1 MSGTQVFILLVTITG
16 LLTISVMWK
25 DWLNTNE
32 HKHWQDTALRLSE
45 QETERIEMITN
56 AVSQED
62 KMRYPDR
69 SEQK

>member
-1 MSGTQVFILLVTITG
+1 MSGTQVFILLVTFAG
-16 LLTISVMWK
+16 LLAISVMWK

-32 HKHWQDTALRLSE
+32 DKHWQETALRLSE

-62 KMRYPDR
+62 KMRCPDR
-69 SEQK
+69 LSQK